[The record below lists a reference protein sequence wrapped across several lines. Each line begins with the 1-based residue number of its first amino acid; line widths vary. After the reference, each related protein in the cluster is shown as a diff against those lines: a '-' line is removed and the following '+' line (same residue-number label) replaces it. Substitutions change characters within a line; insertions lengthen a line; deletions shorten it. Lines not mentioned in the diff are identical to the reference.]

1 MTIQR
6 IEDDLKQYASE
17 VQSSV
22 RSTDWSALALIVD
35 AFLDAKKRGAKIF
48 VAGNGGS
55 LATASHMANDF
66 TKGCRAHNRTA
77 FDIECLGDANAVLTC
92 LANDFSFEDVFSI
105 PLRTKGRCGDIFV
118 CYSGSGNSANLIK
131 AAETARDMGL
141 QTIGFLGRDGGKLKE
156 LCDLYI
162 IAPTD
167 SMEQIEDM
175 HMMYE
180 HNMVCAIRSI
190 LEDEWGMEIV
200 RNPDRKTGFRC
211 ALFDFDGT
219 LSLIR
224 EGWQEIMIPY
234 FIEVL
239 MDTPEAGD
247 PEQVRQE
254 VTHFVDVLTGKQT
267 IFQCM
272 RLNEEVINRGGQET
286 DPVNYKAEYLRRLR
300 LRIKDRLQ
308 YLEDGGDP
316 EEYLVPGTS
325 RFLELLKNEGYR
337 LYLASGTDKA
347 DVLREATLLG
357 LDRYFGDHIYG
368 ALDTMK
374 TCSKELVIKQIIE
387 ENDLD
392 GTELVSFGD
401 GYVEIELVADIGGY
415 SVGVATDEVRKKGIN
430 QRKRQ
435 RMLEAGASMII
446 PDFAEAERLAA
457 FLSVE

>member
-1 MTIQR
+1 LTTQR
-6 IEDDLKQYASE
+6 VEDDLRQYASE
-17 VQSSV
+17 V
-22 RSTDWSALALIVD
+22 RSGISNTDWNALALIVS
-35 AFLDAKKRGAKIF
+35 AFLDAKKRGAKLF

-66 TKGCRAHNRTA
+66 IKGCRAHNRTA

-118 CYSGSGNSANLIK
+118 CYSGSGNSANLLR
-131 AAETARDMGL
+131 AAETARDMGI
-141 QTIGFLGRDGGKLKE
+141 QTIGFLGRDGGKLKD

-162 IAPTD
+162 IAPSD
-167 SMEQIEDM
+167 SMEQIEDF

-180 HNMVCAIRSI
+180 HNMVCAIRSV

-200 RNPDRKTGFRC
+200 RNPCRNTGFRC

-239 MDTPEAGD
+239 QATPQAGD
-247 PEQVRQE
+247 PEQVKEE
-254 VTHFVDVLTGKQT
+254 VTRFVDVLTGKQT

-272 RLNEEVINRGGQET
+272 HLAEEVIKRGGEET
-286 DPVNYKAEYLRRLR
+286 DPAIYKAEYLRRLR

-308 YLEDGGDP
+308 YLEDGCDP
-316 EEYLVPGTS
+316 EAYLVPGTS

-357 LDRYFGDHIYG
+357 LNKYFGEHIYG

-387 ENDLD
+387 ENDID
-392 GTELVSFGD
+392 GTDLVSFGD
-401 GYVEIELVADIGGY
+401 GFVEIELVADISGY
-415 SVGVATDEVRKKGIN
+415 SVGVATDEVRRKGIN
-430 QRKRQ
+430 QRKR
-435 RMLEAGASMII
+435 RRLLEAGASMII
-446 PDFAEAERLAA
+446 PDFADAEKLAS
-457 FLSVE
+457 FLSVT